1 MRFTNLPA
9 AICFVIAAASTSAVA
24 AERASVQEAEALVK
38 KAVQFYKKNGRDN
51 ALAAFSDPN
60 GQFVDRDLYVTT
72 YALDGTCLSH
82 INERVRGKNMI
93 DQRDMDGKYFTRER
107 LEASKTQRSGWQEF
121 KFFNPMTKKVEPKR
135 QYWERV
141 DDVVIA
147 AGAYKPE

>member
-1 MRFTNLPA
+1 MRFTSLPA
-9 AICFVIAAASTSAVA
+9 AICFVIAAASMPAHA

-38 KAVQFYKKNGRDN
+38 KAVQFYKKNGRDK
-51 ALAAFSDPN
+51 ALEAFSEPK
-60 GQFVDRDLYVTT
+60 GEFVDRDLYVTT

-107 LEASKTQRSGWQEF
+107 IEASKTQRNGWQDF